1 MNKNFDWFK
10 NKYGLMIH
18 FGLYSTLGGEYNGE
32 KSSNYAEWIQSYFR
46 IPNKEMEQIAVNFN
60 PINFNA
66 DEIAEL
72 ASNNGF
78 SYIVF
83 VTKHH
88 DGFALFNS
96 QVDNYNIYKYNN
108 RDLLQELYV
117 ACKKHNIKL
126 GIYYSQDLDW
136 HEPNG
141 GGFTKPVINCAGTS
155 WCNNW
160 DFNNDSPNFDEYFYR
175 KSLPQI
181 EEIMTRYG
189 EISIAWFDI
198 PFTLSK
204 QQSKEIYNIIQ
215 KHQPNCLINSR
226 IGNGEYDYVSFG
238 DNEVPNSKE
247 ELETITSTD
256 NDINGVKVS
265 RNKLYEV
272 CATLTQ
278 SWGYTK
284 YPRWKDV
291 NKLKMLVN
299 KVDNL
304 GINLLINISPDGT
317 GKIDDKTKF
326 LITEM
331 MKKEK

>member
-1 MNKNFDWFK
+1 MSKNFYWFK
-10 NKYGLMIH
+10 NKKGLMIH
-18 FGLYSTLGGEYNGE
+18 FGLYSTLAGEYNGE
-32 KSSNYAEWIQSYFR
+32 PSCNYAEWIQSYFR
-46 IPNKEMEQIAVNFN
+46 IPNKEMEKIASDFK

-66 DEIAEL
+66 DEIAKF
-72 ASNNGF
+72 ASDNNF

-96 QVDNYNIYKYNN
+96 SVDNYNLYTYNK
-108 RDLLQELYV
+108 RDLLEELSI

-160 DFNNDSPNFDEYFYR
+160 DFTNEDKDFNEYFYR

-181 EEIMTRYG
+181 KEIMTNYG
-189 EISIAWFDI
+189 EIAIAWFDI

-204 QQSKEIYNIIQ
+204 KQSKEIYDLVLEY
-215 KHQPNCLINSR
+215 QPNCLINSR
-226 IGNGEYDYVSFG
+226 VGNGEYDYVSFG
-238 DNEVPNSKE
+238 DNEVPNSIE
-247 ELETITSTD
+247 ELNTITSND
-256 NDINGVKVS
+256 NDIDGVKKS
-265 RNKLYEV
+265 KNKLYEV
-272 CATLTQ
+272 CSTLTQ

-284 YPRWKDV
+284 FPRWKDAT
-291 NKLKMLVN
+291 KLKSVIK
-299 KVDNL
+299 KVDEL
-304 GINLLINISPDGT
+304 GINILINISPDGT
-317 GKIDDKTKF
+317 GAIDEHTKN
-326 LITEM
+326 LIKEV
-331 MKKEK
+331 MKP